1 VALGVAGGYL
11 LGRTKKMK
19 LALMLGGM
27 AAGRRAGG
35 PGELLSRGTKLVEAS
50 PELSRLVGEVRGRL
64 IEAGKGAA
72 VALATRQVEA
82 LTDRVGQ
89 RVESLASGGVPK
101 RAKAAQEPA
110 PERPAEDE
118 YDQDEAAQD
127 EPAQDEPAQDEPAQD
142 ETAQDEPAQDE
153 PAQDE
158 PAQDEPA
165 RDDGSPAERDE
176 EPAEERAARPR
187 RTRAPAAKATAAR
200 SGRGNSASAPVKRTA
215 SGTDRAAGRKPAR
228 AARTRRGNGD
238 G

>member
-1 VALGVAGGYL
+1 MKCGARVALGVAGGYL

-64 IEAGKGAA
+64 LEAGKGAA
-72 VALATRQVEA
+72 VAIAARQVEA
-82 LTDRVGQ
+82 LTDRVGR
-89 RVESLASGGVPK
+89 RVETLAGGGVPQ
-101 RAKAAQEPA
+101 RGKAEQEPA
-110 PERPAEDE
+110 ADQPAEDE
-118 YDQDEAAQD
+118 YD
-127 EPAQDEPAQDEPAQD
+127 QD

-158 PAQDEPA
+158 PSPDETAQDEPA
-165 RDDGSPAERDE
+165 RDDGAPAERDE
-176 EPAEERAARPR
+176 EPAEERAAARPR
-187 RTRAPAAKATAAR
+187 RTKAPAAKATAAR
-200 SGRGNSASAPVKRTA
+200 SGRGTSASAPVKRAA

-228 AARTRRGNGD
+228 AARSRRGNGD